1 MLDYTGLNLT
11 VYPLTGAVDE
21 NRTRILRIDN
31 PVHYQSA
38 TTAKFVDLVLR
49 YMAHRTILICQGEFL
64 VTHRRVELLYP
75 E

>member
-1 MLDYTGLNLT
+1 MF
-11 VYPLTGAVDE
+11 GAVDE